1 MRGRQALYQRAGSR
15 HRALQDERPG
25 MSWFQFYNLHAV
37 TNAILYNFV
46 LNDKT
51 QNTQNYQNKN
61 YFVSKK
67 VYYFM
72 NDKRFHK
79 RILIETNR

>member
-1 MRGRQALYQRAGSR
+1 MTK
-15 HRALQDERPG
+15 H
-25 MSWFQFYNLHAV
+25 
-37 TNAILYNFV
+37 
-46 LNDKT
+46 KT
-51 QNTQNYQNKN
+51 PKIIQQKLLC
-61 YFVSKK
+61 FEK